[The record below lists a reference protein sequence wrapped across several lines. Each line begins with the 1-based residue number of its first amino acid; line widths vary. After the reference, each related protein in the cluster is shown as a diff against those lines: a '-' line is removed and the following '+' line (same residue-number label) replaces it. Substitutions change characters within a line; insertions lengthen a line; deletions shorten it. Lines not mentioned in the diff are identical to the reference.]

1 MTLAALHPSHWLIA
15 TSGALVLPDTAA
27 TTATEEQMH
36 GEILLWQGR
45 FRAVFVSLVGFS
57 AVTLKWFGVVS
68 SESLF
73 AARYGVKPV
82 LGAAV
87 LLVVTYLLFQ
97 KVVGWR
103 IRRTGRASNRIVV
116 STIASDIITLFVGVA
131 LVTPPAHFER
141 ALVVSIF
148 TVQITQ
154 IFFGWSATLWNLALI
169 AAGYTLIIALAA
181 DAGAP
186 IVPAEEL
193 WTLALYGIGVLLYVA
208 LSGHVGARMRSLV
221 QIFTRA
227 QDGDF
232 SVRYDEKADQMPD
245 PVTVI
250 GRAYNRMRSHLETIV
265 LTDSLSGCLNRRGL
279 SQLSERE
286 VSRAMRGKKSIA
298 VLAIDVDHFKQI
310 NDDFGHL
317 TGDEVIREVGAL
329 LRETS
334 RDVDVV
340 ARIGGEEFAILTPDA
355 SEEGAM
361 KLAERVLQAFRGH
374 QFRSLPP
381 ERRITASVG
390 VATAPALDDAIAT
403 TLLAR
408 ADEALYTAK
417 RTGRNRSALWH
428 AGMRAF
434 TNMYTGEQRAVEA
447 RKQIPNR

>member
-1 MTLAALHPSHWLIA
+1 
-15 TSGALVLPDTAA
+15 
-27 TTATEEQMH
+27 MH

-45 FRAVFVSLVGFS
+45 FRAVFVPLMGLS

-68 SESLF
+68 GESLL
-73 AARYGVKPV
+73 AARYGVRPV

-87 LLVVTYLLFQ
+87 VLVAAYMGFQ
-97 KVVGWR
+97 KLVAWR

-131 LVTPPAHFER
+131 LVTPPMHFER

-154 IFFGWSATLWNLALI
+154 IFFGWSATLWNLALVAI
-169 AAGYTLIIALAA
+169 GYALIIAVAV
-181 DAGAP
+181 DANAL
-186 IVPAEEL
+186 INPAEEL
-193 WTLALYGIGVLLYVA
+193 WTLALYAIGVLLYVA

-221 QIFTRA
+221 HIFTRA

-232 SVRYDEKADQMPD
+232 SARYDEKADQMPD

-250 GRAYNRMRSHLETIV
+250 GRAYNRMRTHLETIV
-265 LTDSLSGCLNRRGL
+265 LTDPLSGCLNRRGL

-298 VLAIDVDHFKQI
+298 MLAIDVDHFKNI

-334 RDVDVV
+334 REVDIV

-355 SEEGAM
+355 SDEGAM
-361 KLAERVLQAFRGH
+361 KLAERVMEAFRGH

-381 ERRITASVG
+381 ERRITVSVG
-390 VATAPALDDAIAT
+390 VSAAPALDDTIAT

-417 RTGRNRSALWH
+417 RTGRNRAALWH

-434 TNMYTGEQRAVEA
+434 ANMNTGEQRAVEA
-447 RKQIPNR
+447 RKQIPNS